1 MLYWVFFFFFKQ
13 KTAYEIGVRLV
24 GSEMCIRDRDKAECA
39 ALCKQYGLIHTGGT
53 DFHGANHK
61 VPHPVGTCTT
71 EEDQIARIL
80 ELAHQRRGIDV

>member
-1 MLYWVFFFFFKQ
+1 MR
-13 KTAYEIGVRLV
+13 AVR
-24 GSEMCIRDRDKAECA
+24 SH
-39 ALCKQYGLIHTGGT
+39 HTGGT